1 MSFISKSGAD
11 FLEESNAI
19 SYLKSDGKCNK
30 ARATNWIERNGIP
43 EELSESSCYSV
54 KSPFSIEEKFFLNLP
69 DAIER
74 AESINNS
81 ILYQYK
87 GKDKKV
93 VYDEEQSDADM
104 IANFMM
110 YDSDDD
116 CNWLIDTDGD
126 HYTICHSDLD
136 TEEQWSSSWDWL
148 MPVVR
153 TICTDSKYNSW
164 HATDLER
171 LDFYNARD
179 YLAMIVCHG
188 QLDDVYQA
196 VIKFIKHWNDGKGNV

>member
-19 SYLKSDGKCNK
+19 SYLKSDHRCNK

-81 ILYQYK
+81 ILYKYK
-87 GKDKKV
+87 GKDKNVV
-93 VYDEEQSDADM
+93 VYDDGQSKADM

-110 YDSDDD
+110 YDSDDEG
-116 CNWLIDTDGD
+116 NWDIYIDAERGNFD
-126 HYTICHSDLD
+126 HFSISHSDLD
-136 TEEQWSSSWDWL
+136 TKHEWDSCWNWL

-153 TICTDSKYNSW
+153 AITTNEEYIGNDYREQIADVICF
-164 HATDLER
+164 AQ
-171 LDFYNARD
+171 
-179 YLAMIVCHG
+179 I
-188 QLDDVYQA
+188 DDVYDA
-196 VIKFIKHWNDGKGNV
+196 VINFIKHLDNGEGNI

>member
-11 FLEESNAI
+11 FLEESNATR
-19 SYLKSDGKCNK
+19 YLQSDGKCNK

-87 GKDKKV
+87 GKDKSVV
-93 VYDEEQSDADM
+93 VYDEEGQSDADM

-116 CNWLIDTDGD
+116 CNWLIDTDDD

-136 TEEQWSSSWDWL
+136 TEEQWSSSWNWL

-153 TICTDSKYNSW
+153 AITTNEKYIGNEYREGIADVICFG
-164 HATDLER
+164 H
-171 LDFYNARD
+171 
-179 YLAMIVCHG
+179 I
-188 QLDDVYQA
+188 DDVYDS
-196 VIKFIKHWNDGKGNV
+196 VINFIKHLNDE

>member
-19 SYLKSDGKCNK
+19 SYLKSDHRCNK

-54 KSPFSIEEKFFLNLP
+54 KSPFSIEEK
-69 DAIER
+69 
-74 AESINNS
+74 
-81 ILYQYK
+81 
-87 GKDKKV
+87 DKNVV
-93 VYDEEQSDADM
+93 VYDDGQSEADM

-116 CNWLIDTDGD
+116 CNWLIDTDDD
-126 HYTICHSDLD
+126 HYTISHSDLD
-136 TEEQWSSSWDWL
+136 TEEQWSSCWNWL

-153 TICTDSKYNSW
+153 AITTNEEYIGNDYREQIADVICFAQI
-164 HATDLER
+164 H
-171 LDFYNARD
+171 
-179 YLAMIVCHG
+179 
-188 QLDDVYQA
+188 DVYDA
-196 VIKFIKHWNDGKGNV
+196 VINFIKHLDNGEGNI

>member
-19 SYLKSDGKCNK
+19 SYLQSDGKCNK

-87 GKDKKV
+87 GKKKLKV
-93 VYDEEQSDADM
+93 VYDEGQSEADM

-126 HYTICHSDLD
+126 HYTISHSDLD

-153 TICTDSKYNSW
+153 AITTNEKYIGNEYREGIADVICFG
-164 HATDLER
+164 H
-171 LDFYNARD
+171 
-179 YLAMIVCHG
+179 I
-188 QLDDVYQA
+188 DDVYDS
-196 VIKFIKHWNDGKGNV
+196 VINFIKHLNDE